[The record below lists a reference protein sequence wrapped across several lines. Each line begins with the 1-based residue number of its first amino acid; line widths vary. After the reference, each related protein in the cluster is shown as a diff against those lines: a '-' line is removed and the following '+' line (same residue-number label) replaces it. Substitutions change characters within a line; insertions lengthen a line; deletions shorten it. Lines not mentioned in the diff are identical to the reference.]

1 MSFDIQITFGGKVR
15 KRAMKELFVLTCL
28 VAASHQLNFGHKP
41 WPKNLP
47 RPSHVVS
54 RLGTVQVLPASWTWA
69 NVDGVNYLT
78 QV

>member
-1 MSFDIQITFGGKVR
+1 MSLDIQITFAK
-15 KRAMKELFVLTCL
+15 KWWQRAMKELFVLTCL

-54 RLGTVQVLPASWTWA
+54 RLGTVQVPASWTWA